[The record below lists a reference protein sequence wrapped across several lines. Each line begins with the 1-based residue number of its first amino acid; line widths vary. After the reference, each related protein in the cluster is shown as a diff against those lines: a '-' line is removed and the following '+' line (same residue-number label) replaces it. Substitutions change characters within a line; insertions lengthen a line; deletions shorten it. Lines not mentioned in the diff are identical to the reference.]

1 MVDITSIGQEELKE
15 VIKNE
20 LKEVDLTDYEEQKRL
35 VSEKIKSK

>member
-20 LKEVDLTDYEEQKRL
+20 LKEVDLTDYEE
-35 VSEKIKSK
+35 

>member
-1 MVDITSIGQEELKE
+1 LVDITSIGQEELKE